1 MLCLSFARRLRGMRT
16 LLPLLCALALCG
28 AARANDD
35 DHERAR
41 EAVQRGELLSLERI
55 LALHPPRPG
64 ERLIEV
70 DLERKGRRWEY
81 ELELLGEDG
90 RVRELEIDGASGA
103 LLDEDEDD

>member
-1 MLCLSFARRLRGMRT
+1 MRI
-16 LLPLLCALALCG
+16 LLPLLCALSLADL
-28 AARANDD
+28 ARANDD

-41 EAVQRGELLSLERI
+41 EAVRRGELLSLERI
-55 LALHPPRPG
+55 LALHPLRPG

-70 DLERKGRRWEY
+70 EIERDQGRWEY

>member
-1 MLCLSFARRLRGMRT
+1 MFSSHKRVRA
-16 LLPLLCALALCG
+16 ALAGVAALSLTG
-28 AARANDD
+28 LARANDD
-35 DHERAR
+35 DLERAR
-41 EAVQRGELLSLERI
+41 EAVRRGELLSLERI
-55 LALHPPRPG
+55 LALHPLRPG

-70 DLERKGRRWEY
+70 EIERDQGRWEY